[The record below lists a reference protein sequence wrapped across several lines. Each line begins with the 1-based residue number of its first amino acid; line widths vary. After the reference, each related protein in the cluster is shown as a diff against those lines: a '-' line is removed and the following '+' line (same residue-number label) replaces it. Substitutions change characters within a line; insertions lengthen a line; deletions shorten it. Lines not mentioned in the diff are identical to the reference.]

1 MSLSVIFVLFPRL
14 LSFRSL
20 FTCARTDAAF
30 LRTTASAEE
39 QFGGGVWPKTGLSA
53 ANPHVHG
60 HDVLG
65 TRDSHETRS
74 QLLKATHLC
83 FGQNFHGRST
93 NHPNGIFIYIFNL
106 SSFSKN
112 NRLNQNFR
120 QMYIWRRSPRR
131 LESLPPRATAAGE
144 PPTVGNTGRWGQYLT
159 PRPCRQPPLLP
170 HSSLQIFGFQPLRSA
185 SEVCFL
191 NLVRFI

>member
-20 FTCARTDAAF
+20 F
-30 LRTTASAEE
+30 LRVRAPMLPFYTQLASAEA

-60 HDVLG
+60 HHVLG

-74 QLLKATHLC
+74 QLRKATRLC

-93 NHPNGIFIYIFNL
+93 NHPNEIFLYIFNL

-120 QMYIWRRSPRR
+120 QMYI
-131 LESLPPRATAAGE
+131 
-144 PPTVGNTGRWGQYLT
+144 
-159 PRPCRQPPLLP
+159 
-170 HSSLQIFGFQPLRSA
+170 
-185 SEVCFL
+185 
-191 NLVRFI
+191 